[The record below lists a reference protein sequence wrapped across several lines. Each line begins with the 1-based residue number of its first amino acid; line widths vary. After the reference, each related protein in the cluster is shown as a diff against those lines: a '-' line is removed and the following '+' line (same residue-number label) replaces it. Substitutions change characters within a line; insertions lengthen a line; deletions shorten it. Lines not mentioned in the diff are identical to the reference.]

1 MHVITETSVFRF
13 IASLLVAVSLVL
25 TPVLSAQVG
34 MDAGGTA
41 VAQETGHSD
50 GMPCHMNAPTKTSH
64 NPCKPCC
71 EDNPCQNCQLC
82 NTCMTATHTPLLLE
96 NIPVLF
102 KISHLVFPLLHP
114 DRYIS
119 VSLSP
124 DLQPPIV

>member
-50 GMPCHMNAPTKTSH
+50 GMPCHMNASTKTSQ
-64 NPCKPCC
+64 KPCC
-71 EDNPCQNCQLC
+71 TDNICQNCQLC
-82 NTCMTATHTPLLLE
+82 NTCMTATHTPVLLE

-102 KISHLVFPLLHP
+102 KNSHPVFPSLHP

-119 VSLSP
+119 LSLSP